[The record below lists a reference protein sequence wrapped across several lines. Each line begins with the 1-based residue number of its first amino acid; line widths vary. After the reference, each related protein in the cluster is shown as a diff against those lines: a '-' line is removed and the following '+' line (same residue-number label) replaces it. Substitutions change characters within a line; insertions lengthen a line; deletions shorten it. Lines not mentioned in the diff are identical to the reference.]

1 MIMIYILIY
10 KHEDIFFV
18 RASAKQTV
26 SVLRIRILEILAG
39 KVGTHLR
46 ETSDLD
52 LDYIFTY
59 LVLNDLKP
67 LLTSIWRWDH

>member
-1 MIMIYILIY
+1 MIMIYILIF

-26 SVLRIRILEILAG
+26 SVLRIRILKIWAG
-39 KVGTHLR
+39 YLGGTHHR

-52 LDYIFTY
+52 LNYIFTY
-59 LVLNDLKP
+59 LALK
-67 LLTSIWRWDH
+67 L